1 MARPITDPNSLLAD
15 AGGEVLPASGSVTR
29 SAPPA
34 RARDAVRT
42 TFERF
47 ELKFWIAEPV
57 AQRISKFVEPY
68 VKRDT
73 HNPTWE
79 SQRNTSLY
87 LDTRGYR
94 FYENH
99 LALQPNRSKL
109 RIRVYGRPFGPLA
122 FFEVKR
128 KVKSITMKDRFVLPI
143 EEVPNVLERRRPK
156 CSMSPDAE
164 RTFGEFMFQMSVHR
178 AEPKIFVACYRQAF
192 DSKLPGEDVRVTIDR
207 ELVYQPA
214 TGNRF
219 APDDRRWIPI
229 QEGDDARPAL
239 GRRRAIL
246 ELKFDGRA
254 PPWVV
259 DLVRCFDLTREA
271 FSKYTTAVQQLRG
284 RE

>member
-1 MARPITDPNSLLAD
+1 LARPITDPNALLANA
-15 AGGEVLPASGSVTR
+15 AGRVPGAPGSVAPAS
-29 SAPPA
+29 PA
-34 RARDAVRT
+34 VRGRETIRT

-57 AQRISKFVEPY
+57 AQRIEKFVEPY
-68 VKRDT
+68 MRRDT
-73 HNPTWE
+73 HNLDWE

-99 LALQPNRSKL
+99 LALLPNRSKL

-128 KVKSITMKDRFVLPI
+128 KVKVITMKDRFVLPI
-143 EEVPNVLERRRPK
+143 EDVPNVLGRRRPS
-156 CSMSPDAE
+156 CPIPPDAE

-192 DSKLPGEDVRVTIDR
+192 DSKIPGEDVRVTIDR

-219 APDDRRWIPI
+219 EPDDRRWVPI